1 MKDAFRP
8 SGPALP
14 CPVCGRTKD
23 GDCRILSDGRVF
35 CHSERQGVK
44 GKKCESND
52 FYVFLGESNEA
63 QGAGMWKLD
72 ETAPAKAHRA
82 ETHRAKAPREYGI
95 RYFDYFFWDG
105 TAVPAKRYRK
115 DVEGQPK
122 EIKWTRGGL
131 GGRSQN
137 EVAPYLWEKTS
148 GAKQLFVVRGE
159 LKAELLAGRGFTA
172 ISCLNQKDELLA
184 AELKAMRANGIEIVL
199 VPDCDRAD
207 LDKWF
212 KYLSKEVPGVQQLL
226 APGLPWSNPPADG
239 GLGIEDWIYAKSPSN
254 DQILAAITDPAIE
267 NSSNEQNLNTLEGK
281 IRSIVDKYDDPLKQ
295 SALVKKEASELGFS
309 LAAAEVNSFIRR
321 AGYKEPSLYGE
332 DINMPAESEAELW
345 GNLILYQSSNLVV
358 ASPKVGKTTLIA
370 HLMGCIIRR
379 ESHCLDQPLH
389 NHCDHFIILGS
400 DMVSKQWKKLIVK
413 EGLGKVLPDGS
424 INMPKIKLATKGV
437 KLDLSPEGIKYI
449 VELCAAR
456 INAMLVIDCLRSYL
470 NGDENTREFI
480 VPIERLMVA
489 LAEANCKTTVIC
501 VHHARKSGGATAIE
515 AASGH
520 SSITAA
526 FDQTLKMSWL
536 TAESELQRD
545 KRILVSSSG
554 RGEDQS
560 IVVEHVGSAP
570 ARWISHG
577 NAEELM
583 RAEAVIAT
591 EEALTS
597 QQANIYDHVQTLY
610 ENTGKGTSSRVIR
623 EQFQLTHQAANRR
636 LNFLCRRGLLIKVA
650 GQFEGDPARGGRI
663 SAVYVPHTAER
674 IEERSSLPCADLGGG
689 AALAAIPTL
698 LNLPDLDSS
707 ALELPGAL
715 PPRVLHPPSISP
727 AKTDKPANLPPFA
740 ENKEVAPGR
749 NKNEE
754 SCPPLKTGF
763 STGLSELPNPLT
775 SDVLPGR
782 RVAPVGFTLPD
793 PLVSDVLPGAPPC
806 SLSNSFSS
814 SFVLEENPM
823 PFMAGLIS
831 NACGLHANDSA
842 NAPESLKPELGQAVQ
857 VFRKGEWE
865 SGWTI
870 CDSRNPHSLRIRIER
885 DGKVFQLANQRWE
898 IDLRPE
904 PLEVPV
910 SASKAGVGATELDT
924 SSKAFK
930 TPSNAMQMPPT
941 AAEEDSFF

>member
-72 ETAPAKAHRA
+72 ETAPAKA
-82 ETHRAKAPREYGI
+82 PREYGI

-115 DVEGQPK
+115 DVGGQPK

-131 GGRSQN
+131 GGRSQA

-254 DQILAAITDPAIE
+254 DQILAAI
-267 NSSNEQNLNTLEGK
+267 SSTEASDQDAKDLNTLK
-281 IRSIVDKYDDPLKQ
+281 NRILSIISENPATKDQL
-295 SALVKKEASELGFS
+295 ALARKKAQELGFS
-309 LAAAEVNSFIRR
+309 LSASEIK
-321 AGYKEPSLYGE
+321 GY
-332 DINMPAESEAELW
+332 INELSYVAPVPYSSTNPMPYKAESRLW
-345 GNLILYQSSNLVV
+345 ANLLLHDSTNLIVSP
-358 ASPKVGKTTLIA
+358 PKVGKSALML
-370 HLMGCIIRR
+370 HLFGCMLRGK
-379 ESHCLDQPLH
+379 SHCLGHPIH
-389 NHCDHFIILGS
+389 NRCSSLIIVGN
-400 DMVSKQWKKLIVK
+400 DMTTLQWGELLAR
-413 EGLGKVLPDGS
+413 EGLATIVG
-424 INMPKIKLATKGV
+424 PKGNQTVIPVPEVTIYARDTAVQLTEQGIQMIKEDCTY
-437 KLDLSPEGIKYI
+437 S
-449 VELCAAR
+449 R
-456 INAMLVIDCLRSYL
+456 NSMLLIDTVRSQTSSL
-470 NGDENTREFI
+470 GLDENSREAVRPLENLFN
-480 VPIERLMVA
+480 A
-489 LAEANCKTTVIC
+489 LAEAKSKTTTIVL
-501 VHHARKSGGATAIE
+501 HHAKKSGGASAVEASAGSSAIP
-515 AASGH
+515 
-520 SSITAA
+520 AA
-526 FDQTLKMSWL
+526 FDQTLNMNWL
-536 TAESELQRD
+536 NPAPNGMFQTDR
-545 KRILVSSSG
+545 RVLVSSSG
-554 RGEDQS
+554 RGSQDQQ
-560 IVVEHVGSAP
+560 IVVELVGVKPAP
-570 ARWISHG
+570 VRWIYHG
-577 NAEELM
+577 NAEELI
-583 RAEAVIAT
+583 RAQAVITT
-591 EEALTS
+591 EMSLQTMS
-597 QQANIYDHVQTLY
+597 ANIYDHMQTCY
-610 ENTGKGTSSRVIR
+610 QNTGRGVGSRAIR
-623 EQFQLTHQAANRR
+623 EQFQLSQPRADR
-636 LNFLCRRGLLIKVA
+636 LLNELCRLGLAFKTEGITA
-650 GQFEGDPARGGRI
+650 GVGTKGGRPT
-663 SAVYVPHTAER
+663 ALYVPHWAER
-674 IEERSSLPCADLGGG
+674 IEERSASPLPSDDLGGRSDLKG
-689 AALAAIPTL
+689 AIDPPS
-698 LNLPDLDSS
+698 NLPVLDSS
-707 ALELPGAL
+707 
-715 PPRVLHPPSISP
+715 SSSSQ
-727 AKTDKPANLPPFA
+727 
-740 ENKEVAPGR
+740 EVSNGLLQMEQR
-749 NKNEE
+749 
-754 SCPPLKTGF
+754 CPPLETEF
-763 STGLSELPNPLT
+763 STGIENP
-775 SDVLPGR
+775 
-782 RVAPVGFTLPD
+782 PD
-793 PLVSDVLPGAPPC
+793 PLVSGVSNDKYVSNKPLIPPDPLV
-806 SLSNSFSS
+806 SGVSKVIYGVSS
-814 SFVLEENPM
+814 SSSSSSLKEPIPTSFL
-823 PFMAGLIS
+823 AGLIS

-842 NAPESLKPELGQAVQ
+842 NATESLKPELGQAVQ

-904 PLEVPV
+904 LLEVPA
-910 SASKAGVGATELDT
+910 SPSKAGVGATELDT

-930 TPSNAMQMPPT
+930 PPLT
-941 AAEEDSFF
+941 SYRFLLLLRRRIVFFELLFIAP